1 MISRYRDRLSSS
13 TTEIKALSA
22 SREKSISN
30 NNTNNNNSNN
40 SNNNNN
46 TQTQSILV
54 MNTMPSTESITKKN
68 KQQQSTAGK
77 LFLTNQLLN

>member
-30 NNTNNNNSNN
+30 NNITNNTNNNNNL
-40 SNNNNN
+40 
-46 TQTQSILV
+46 QTQSILV
-54 MNTMPSTESITKKN
+54 MNTIPSTESITKKN
-68 KQQQSTAGK
+68 KQPLQQSTTGK
-77 LFLTNQLLN
+77 LLLTNQQLN